1 MKLILQSTLRSL
13 GITEKYAGFSLAVTA
28 ISLCFERPSRL
39 RSVTKEVYWETAELH
54 GCNRSDVERN
64 IRTVIHHAWKVNRP
78 GLQALS
84 EYPLLAPPS
93 VSDHAPHPGYQRRLT
108 GWAETPFGKEVI
120 RCDPLHFPAL
130 HHGI

>member
-78 GLQALS
+78 GSRPCQNTLCSRRPLS
-84 EYPLLAPPS
+84 
-93 VSDHAPHPGYQRRLT
+93 LT
-108 GWAETPFGKEVI
+108 FCKSWSPT
-120 RCDPLHFPAL
+120 
-130 HHGI
+130 

>member
-64 IRTVIHHAWKVNRP
+64 IRTVIHHAWKVNRT
-78 GLQALS
+78 GLQTLS

-93 VSDHAPHPGYQRRLT
+93 VSDFLQIMVSHLKKAMLPIQGT
-108 GWAETPFGKEVI
+108 NAG
-120 RCDPLHFPAL
+120 
-130 HHGI
+130 

>member
-13 GITEKYAGFSLAVTA
+13 RITEKYAGFSLAVTA

-93 VSDHAPHPGYQRRLT
+93 VSDFLQIMVSHLKKAMLPIQGT
-108 GWAETPFGKEVI
+108 NAG
-120 RCDPLHFPAL
+120 
-130 HHGI
+130 

>member
-64 IRTVIHHAWKVNRP
+64 IRTVIHHAWKSTGRGSRP
-78 GLQALS
+78 CQNTLCSRRPLS
-84 EYPLLAPPS
+84 
-93 VSDHAPHPGYQRRLT
+93 LT
-108 GWAETPFGKEVI
+108 FCKSWSPT
-120 RCDPLHFPAL
+120 
-130 HHGI
+130 

>member
-84 EYPLLAPPS
+84 EYPEKS
-93 VSDHAPHPGYQRRLT
+93 HAPHPRYQRRLT

-120 RCDPLHFPAL
+120 RCEPLHFPAL

>member
-64 IRTVIHHAWKVNRP
+64 IRTVIHHA
-78 GLQALS
+78 
-84 EYPLLAPPS
+84 S
-93 VSDHAPHPGYQRRLT
+93 VSDFLQIMVSHLKKAMLPIQGT
-108 GWAETPFGKEVI
+108 NAG
-120 RCDPLHFPAL
+120 
-130 HHGI
+130 

>member
-78 GLQALS
+78 GLRSRPCQNTLCSRRPLS
-84 EYPLLAPPS
+84 
-93 VSDHAPHPGYQRRLT
+93 LT
-108 GWAETPFGKEVI
+108 FCKSWSPT
-120 RCDPLHFPAL
+120 
-130 HHGI
+130 

>member
-54 GCNRSDVERN
+54 GCNRSDVERP
-64 IRTVIHHAWKVNRP
+64 RLESQPAGAP
-78 GLQALS
+78 GLVRIPFARAALC
-84 EYPLLAPPS
+84 L
-93 VSDHAPHPGYQRRLT
+93 
-108 GWAETPFGKEVI
+108 
-120 RCDPLHFPAL
+120 
-130 HHGI
+130 

>member
-54 GCNRSDVERN
+54 GCNPVRCGAKHPYRDPPRLESQP
-64 IRTVIHHAWKVNRP
+64 AGAP
-78 GLQALS
+78 GLVRIPFARAALC
-84 EYPLLAPPS
+84 L
-93 VSDHAPHPGYQRRLT
+93 
-108 GWAETPFGKEVI
+108 
-120 RCDPLHFPAL
+120 
-130 HHGI
+130 

>member
-39 RSVTKEVYWETAELH
+39 RSSRPRRCRGTFTKEVYWETAELH

-93 VSDHAPHPGYQRRLT
+93 VSDFLQIMVSHLKKAMLPIQGT
-108 GWAETPFGKEVI
+108 NAG
-120 RCDPLHFPAL
+120 
-130 HHGI
+130 

>member
-64 IRTVIHHAWKVNRP
+64 IRTPRLESQPAGAP
-78 GLQALS
+78 GLVRIPFARAALC
-84 EYPLLAPPS
+84 L
-93 VSDHAPHPGYQRRLT
+93 
-108 GWAETPFGKEVI
+108 
-120 RCDPLHFPAL
+120 
-130 HHGI
+130 

>member
-1 MKLILQSTLRSL
+1 MTFLLE
-13 GITEKYAGFSLAVTA
+13 TEKYAGFSLAVTA

-93 VSDHAPHPGYQRRLT
+93 VSDFLQIMVSHLKKAMLPIQGT
-108 GWAETPFGKEVI
+108 NAG
-120 RCDPLHFPAL
+120 
-130 HHGI
+130 

>member
-64 IRTVIHHAWKVNRP
+64 IRTVIHDPPRLESQPAGAP
-78 GLQALS
+78 GLVRIPFARAALC
-84 EYPLLAPPS
+84 L
-93 VSDHAPHPGYQRRLT
+93 
-108 GWAETPFGKEVI
+108 
-120 RCDPLHFPAL
+120 
-130 HHGI
+130 

>member
-64 IRTVIHHAWKVNRP
+64 IRTVIHHA
-78 GLQALS
+78 LS

-93 VSDHAPHPGYQRRLT
+93 VSDFLQIMVSHLKKAMLPIQGT
-108 GWAETPFGKEVI
+108 NAG
-120 RCDPLHFPAL
+120 
-130 HHGI
+130 

>member
-64 IRTVIHHAWKVNRP
+64 IRTVIHHAWKVNLRGSRP
-78 GLQALS
+78 CQNTLCSRRPLS
-84 EYPLLAPPS
+84 
-93 VSDHAPHPGYQRRLT
+93 LT
-108 GWAETPFGKEVI
+108 FCKSWSPT
-120 RCDPLHFPAL
+120 
-130 HHGI
+130 

>member
-64 IRTVIHHAWKVNRP
+64 IHHAWKVNRP

-93 VSDHAPHPGYQRRLT
+93 VSDFLQIMVSHLKKAMLPIQGT
-108 GWAETPFGKEVI
+108 NAG
-120 RCDPLHFPAL
+120 
-130 HHGI
+130 

>member
-1 MKLILQSTLRSL
+1 MQRRRDAGAADRRLFDPLGAGHDTRS
-13 GITEKYAGFSLAVTA
+13 GGNPRPGAPIDVYKRQ
-28 ISLCFERPSRL
+28 ERPSRL

-93 VSDHAPHPGYQRRLT
+93 VSDFLQIMVSHLKKAMLPIQGT
-108 GWAETPFGKEVI
+108 NVG
-120 RCDPLHFPAL
+120 
-130 HHGI
+130 

>member
-93 VSDHAPHPGYQRRLT
+93 GSDFLQIMVSHLKKALLPLQGTNAGEPVGQR
-108 GWAETPFGKEVI
+108 P
-120 RCDPLHFPAL
+120 PLERR
-130 HHGI
+130 

>member
-28 ISLCFERPSRL
+28 ISLCFERPRRL

-54 GCNRSDVERN
+54 GCN
-64 IRTVIHHAWKVNRP
+64 HHAWKVNRP

-93 VSDHAPHPGYQRRLT
+93 VSDFLQIMVSHLKKAMLPIQGT
-108 GWAETPFGKEVI
+108 NAG
-120 RCDPLHFPAL
+120 
-130 HHGI
+130 

>member
-39 RSVTKEVYWETAELH
+39 RSVTKEVYWETA
-54 GCNRSDVERN
+54 
-64 IRTVIHHAWKVNRP
+64 
-78 GLQALS
+78 ALS

-93 VSDHAPHPGYQRRLT
+93 VSDFLQIMVSHLKKAMLPIQGT
-108 GWAETPFGKEVI
+108 NAG
-120 RCDPLHFPAL
+120 
-130 HHGI
+130 

>member
-54 GCNRSDVERN
+54 GCNR
-64 IRTVIHHAWKVNRP
+64 P

-93 VSDHAPHPGYQRRLT
+93 VSDFLQIMVSHLKKAMLPIQGT
-108 GWAETPFGKEVI
+108 NAG
-120 RCDPLHFPAL
+120 
-130 HHGI
+130 

>member
-64 IRTVIHHAWKVNRP
+64 IRNIRTVIHHAWKVNRP

-93 VSDHAPHPGYQRRLT
+93 VSDFLQIMVSHLKKAMLPIQGT
-108 GWAETPFGKEVI
+108 NAG
-120 RCDPLHFPAL
+120 
-130 HHGI
+130 

>member
-1 MKLILQSTLRSL
+1 MLGFPSLSQPSASASSAPAACARSP
-13 GITEKYAGFSLAVTA
+13 
-28 ISLCFERPSRL
+28 RR
-39 RSVTKEVYWETAELH
+39 VYWETAELH

-93 VSDHAPHPGYQRRLT
+93 VSDFLQIMVSHLKKAMLPIQGT
-108 GWAETPFGKEVI
+108 NAG
-120 RCDPLHFPAL
+120 
-130 HHGI
+130 

>member
-54 GCNRSDVERN
+54 GCRDPPRLESQP
-64 IRTVIHHAWKVNRP
+64 AGAP
-78 GLQALS
+78 GLVRIPFARAALC
-84 EYPLLAPPS
+84 L
-93 VSDHAPHPGYQRRLT
+93 
-108 GWAETPFGKEVI
+108 
-120 RCDPLHFPAL
+120 
-130 HHGI
+130 

>member
-28 ISLCFERPSRL
+28 ISLCFARPSRL

-54 GCNRSDVERN
+54 GCNRSDVE
-64 IRTVIHHAWKVNRP
+64 RTVIHHAWKVNRP

-93 VSDHAPHPGYQRRLT
+93 VSDFLQIMVSHLKKAMLPIQGT
-108 GWAETPFGKEVI
+108 NAG
-120 RCDPLHFPAL
+120 
-130 HHGI
+130 